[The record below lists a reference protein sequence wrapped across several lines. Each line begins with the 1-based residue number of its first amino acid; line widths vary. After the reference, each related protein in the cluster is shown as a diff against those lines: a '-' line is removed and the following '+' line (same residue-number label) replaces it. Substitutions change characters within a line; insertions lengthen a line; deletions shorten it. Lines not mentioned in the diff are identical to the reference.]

1 MAEGTRR
8 RRSGQETP
16 QRVEEAARNMNQAS
30 SGFSRGYVPQPTG
43 ANRPVNGN
51 GAPPNGYG
59 PAPGYPQGYPP
70 GYPQGQPTQRQQA
83 YPQGQ
88 PMQPQQAYPQQNGPQ
103 AFYDPRQATR
113 RSAAPRQQTGQQN
126 TAGWNGQAMDTGAMR
141 GFRTAAQP
149 VVPQKKKRKKTGWL
163 VALALVLVGG
173 IAAGG
178 VFAVQNYQRNKQLND
193 KVTPYNNLFCPG
205 VYVDGIDLGGM
216 TTEQA
221 MNSVQSRIQQRHDAW
236 KVNLVYNGSTVA
248 EINADMLGMSVD
260 PAEVMNEAWQQ
271 GHTGTIEERYEQML
285 LLEESP
291 YQAYTAKPSG
301 NTSVI
306 DNLLSQIKSQI
317 DTPATDAVMTGFDPN
332 QAYPFN
338 FTDEAY
344 GLSLDTEP
352 VKEKLYRMVST
363 MESGTVELTPTRIEP
378 SVRKA
383 DLMRHYM
390 LRSSVTTPI
399 SKDSPDDRNDN
410 IRRAFEIIN
419 GYQLQPGKTFSFN
432 GVVGERTP
440 QNGFLQAIEYVYGE
454 HVVGYGGGVCQAST
468 TIYQAAVCA
477 GLQIVE
483 RKPHSDSV
491 SYTDY
496 GKDATVYWVGKRII
510 DLKFKNNTDEPIYI
524 VASVETDPSNKK
536 RLIAKVSMYGQDMGD
551 VRYELESQIVDTLP
565 APFDPEYIKDKDATY
580 VVYKDQ
586 EQSVSKAKEGYVVKS
601 WRIQYTKNMVTERK
615 ELFTDT
621 YEPKAERIYVGVKSR
636 E

>member
-1 MAEGTRR
+1 MAEQSGR
-8 RRSGQETP
+8 RRSTRTAQP
-16 QRVEEAARNMNQAS
+16 PPRVEEAARNMSQTS
-30 SGFSRGYVPQPTG
+30 SGFSRGYVPQPAGSNPT
-43 ANRPVNGN
+43 V
-51 GAPPNGYG
+51 
-59 PAPGYPQGYPP
+59 QGYPTGQYPSYMQP
-70 GYPQGQPTQRQQA
+70 GSAQGQQIPPWQNYSQQA
-83 YPQGQ
+83 
-88 PMQPQQAYPQQNGPQ
+88 GPQ
-103 AFYDPRQATR
+103 SFYDPRQGQRTG
-113 RSAAPRQQTGQQN
+113 AAQTGGQQA
-126 TAGWNGQAMDTGAMR
+126 TSGWQKTTIQSTGAMR
-141 GFRTAAQP
+141 GLRMDAQP
-149 VVPQKKKRKKTGWL
+149 QPPKKKRKKTGWL
-163 VALALVLVGG
+163 VALALVLVAG

-178 VFAVQNYQRNKQLND
+178 VTIAQNYQKNKLLND

-236 KVNLVYNGSTVA
+236 KVQLVYNGSSLA
-248 EINADMLGMSVD
+248 EINADMLGMTVD

-271 GHTGTIEERYEQML
+271 GHTGTVGERYDQMI
-285 LLEESP
+285 LLEQQP

-301 NTSVI
+301 NTAVI
-306 DNLLSQIKSQI
+306 DDLLARIKSNL
-317 DTPATDAVMTGFDPN
+317 DKPATDAAMTGFDKTLS
-332 QAYPFN
+332 YPFV

-352 VKEKLYRMVST
+352 IKQKLYQMVST
-363 MESGTVELTPTRIEP
+363 MESGTVELVPDRIEP
-378 SVRKA
+378 AVHKA
-383 DLMRHYM
+383 DLMKHYM

-399 SKDSPDDRNDN
+399 DKHSPDDRNDN
-410 IRRAFEIIN
+410 IRRAFEIVN
-419 GYQLQPGKTFSFN
+419 GYVLQPGKTFSFN

-468 TIYQAAVCA
+468 NLYQAAVCA

-510 DLKFKNNTDEPIYI
+510 DLKFKNNTEDPIYI
-524 VASVETDPSNKK
+524 LASVETDPGNKK
-536 RLIAKVSMYGQDMGD
+536 RLITKVSMYGQDMGD
-551 VRYELESQIVDTLP
+551 VRYELESQIVETLP
-565 APFDPEYIKDKDATY
+565 APFDPEYIKDTDATY

-586 EQSVSKAKEGYVVKS
+586 QQSVSKAKEGYVVKS
-601 WRIQYTKNMVTERK
+601 WRVQYTKNMVTERK

-636 E
+636 D